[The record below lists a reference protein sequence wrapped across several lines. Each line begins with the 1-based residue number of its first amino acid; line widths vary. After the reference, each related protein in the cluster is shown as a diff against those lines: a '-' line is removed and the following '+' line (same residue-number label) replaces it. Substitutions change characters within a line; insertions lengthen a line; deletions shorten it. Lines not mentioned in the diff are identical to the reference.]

1 MGTPGV
7 TPAGLLQELQAAGA
21 SLRVVDG
28 RLEAKHL
35 PPQLAALTKAHAAE
49 LRRLLTEPPPLAPPS
64 VDLEEMEHQE
74 ETPQGFVHSYRPP
87 PEHRALPPFRWST
100 PPPTTKR
107 PAPPPTGVTE
117 STEEPAGGVL
127 APFREPLA
135 GPVHGPQELPEHRA
149 ARFGYRIDE
158 FGSWLEAGEAS
169 RAPRLARFAV
179 GHEPSAAAEGDRCA
193 QLGAIEAD
201 CIARLGPLR
210 GASPLP
216 EPSPDVLPERADA
229 WRAAYRRRLA
239 AGLDPESAARLTITT
254 HGPRP
259 A

>member
-127 APFREPLA
+127 APFREPPA
-135 GPVHGPQELPEHRA
+135 GPEHGPQELPERRA
-149 ARFGYRIDE
+149 ARHGYQIDAY
-158 FGSWLEAGEAS
+158 GSWLEPGEAS
-169 RAPRLARFAV
+169 RAPHLARFSL
-179 GHEPSAAAEGDRCA
+179 GHRPSEAEEEARRA
-193 QLGAIEAD
+193 QLDAIEAD
-201 CIARLGPLR
+201 CAAKLGP
-210 GASPLP
+210 
-216 EPSPDVLPERADA
+216 V
-229 WRAAYRRRLA
+229 RRRS
-239 AGLDPESAARLTITT
+239 SAV
-254 HGPRP
+254 
-259 A
+259 

>member
-100 PPPTTKR
+100 PPPTTR
-107 PAPPPTGVTE
+107 RPPPAPAPPLAGVIE
-117 STEEPAGGVL
+117 APAEP
-127 APFREPLA
+127 PA
-135 GPVHGPQELPEHRA
+135 GPVHGPQELPERRA
-149 ARFGYRIDE
+149 ARHGYQIDAY
-158 FGSWLEAGEAS
+158 GSWLEPGEAS
-169 RAPRLARFAV
+169 RAPHLARFSL
-179 GHEPSAAAEGDRCA
+179 GHRPSEAEEEARRA
-193 QLGAIEAD
+193 QLDAIEAD
-201 CIARLGPLR
+201 CAAKLGP
-210 GASPLP
+210 
-216 EPSPDVLPERADA
+216 V
-229 WRAAYRRRLA
+229 RRRS
-239 AGLDPESAARLTITT
+239 SAV
-254 HGPRP
+254 
-259 A
+259 